1 MAYMTLEGTK
11 DFIVATPALIVTF
24 VASGSIVAGN
34 GLKWDG
40 GNTSGEVWAD
50 TAGAAGKCAGIALK
64 TVSDGDELPVLVW
77 GYAKNL
83 VAYETMVPGDTFI
96 LSSPAQGPGFVKE
109 AAPAVSGSGAVARTT
124 YRVGVVIN
132 PVTSGSKFLALVNCM

>member
-1 MAYMTLEGTK
+1 MTYLTLEGTK
-11 DFIVATPALIVTF
+11 DFLVQTPALIITL
-24 VASGSIVAGN
+24 VASGSIAAGN
-34 GLKWDG
+34 GLKWDAG
-40 GNTSGEVWAD
+40 GTSGEVWAD
-50 TAGAAGKCAGIALK
+50 TAGAAGKCAGIALA
-64 TVSDGDELPVLVW
+64 TVSDADYLPVLVW

-83 VAYETMVPGDTFI
+83 QSYETMVPGDTFI
-96 LSSPAQGPGFVKE
+96 LSSPAQGPGFTKE